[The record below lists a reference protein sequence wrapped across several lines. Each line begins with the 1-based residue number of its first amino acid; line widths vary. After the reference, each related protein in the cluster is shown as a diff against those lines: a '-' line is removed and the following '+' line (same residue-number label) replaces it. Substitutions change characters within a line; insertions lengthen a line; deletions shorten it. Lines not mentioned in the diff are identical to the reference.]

1 MVNILMLSW
10 EYPPLSYGG
19 LARHVQDLSEKL
31 VKRGHTVY
39 IITQGDNNIPLWEE
53 KAGVKIFRSRGVEV
67 GTEDFIK
74 KILHLN
80 FQLLERALEIKNLSK
95 NFDIIH
101 AHDWLVFWAAKVL
114 KHSIKKPLIYTIH
127 ATEYG
132 RNRGLHNNM
141 QRYIND
147 LEWYSCFEAWRVIVC
162 SNYMR
167 NEVRGLFQ
175 IPEDKIEVIKNGVTA
190 ENYKDEA
197 PEKFRSQF
205 VHPEEKMIFYVGRLV
220 REKGVQI
227 LLQAMP
233 EILSHNEQVKLV
245 VSGRGPYRQNLMSLA
260 HSLGIAERVYFTGF
274 ISDKDRNYLYDAAD
288 IAVFPSLYEP
298 FGIVALEA
306 MAAKAPL
313 ITTSAGG
320 LDEFV
325 HNGHNGI
332 KVEPGNPGQLAGAV
346 IELLDD
352 ENKAK
357 KMAERAQR
365 EVKRKFNWSRIAG
378 LTERVYSRVRDEYR
392 GKEWHKIEQEA
403 AGERREIFK

>member
-175 IPEDKIEVIKNGVTA
+175 IPE
-190 ENYKDEA
+190 
-197 PEKFRSQF
+197 
-205 VHPEEKMIFYVGRLV
+205 
-220 REKGVQI
+220 
-227 LLQAMP
+227 
-233 EILSHNEQVKLV
+233 
-245 VSGRGPYRQNLMSLA
+245 
-260 HSLGIAERVYFTGF
+260 
-274 ISDKDRNYLYDAAD
+274 
-288 IAVFPSLYEP
+288 
-298 FGIVALEA
+298 
-306 MAAKAPL
+306 
-313 ITTSAGG
+313 
-320 LDEFV
+320 
-325 HNGHNGI
+325 
-332 KVEPGNPGQLAGAV
+332 
-346 IELLDD
+346 
-352 ENKAK
+352 
-357 KMAERAQR
+357 
-365 EVKRKFNWSRIAG
+365 
-378 LTERVYSRVRDEYR
+378 
-392 GKEWHKIEQEA
+392 
-403 AGERREIFK
+403 